1 MRRKN
6 HEAFD
11 TDQYPTEFTKRIN
24 KLIKL
29 FTFISRRN
37 ERSRSPGR
45 LVSKRV
51 YALYWPHLLLHGSR
65 VDWLCTW
72 AFGGANTIVK
82 RATRAGF
89 KLSEL
94 PPPGIARQKWKLDR
108 VREFI
113 ENELLGPLLLDGNDP
128 YVRNDVLAYA
138 YRLPEEQQDDARDPR
153 AHALLDLANYTVIR
167 FIQPKPAY
175 LARVFYPPPPWP
187 EVSEWFKELP
197 EALRLL
203 YEAWFTLRTR
213 SSLTNESPTVN
224 APFSPEKMG
233 VEYSRQGY
241 VFVNWKRYWSHRA
254 GTIAQAAGDL
264 AILPDQVAS
273 ALYNLKHWPVR
284 SAIAY
289 PVDTRI
295 VYGAVST
302 PGYRFAQVNAYLR
315 ECREVSIGDFT
326 DPEKSDSCTF
336 FDPLCLYDRP
346 DVFNGYLYYR
356 RERQKSTKLQQHQ
369 MRRQLGLVPKVFPTV
384 YEFSFTPAKYMAT
397 LRNRGVPEFV
407 PWFPIDHH
415 ESIYAVKRDNKLC
428 FSNPTLMRKSNPVC
442 AGDIEVWFRTLDSL
456 NCIEHFQEDG
466 SIGNV
471 QERLRTDYW
480 KQMRRDALTAMLPKV
495 FEAYGSIDEL
505 SRRKLR
511 ELNLKVGQQYL
522 EQHPDL
528 QGNFSPNM
536 WVHAERSALSRR
548 WLPSNAIRR
557 VLHVMLPEATEPAQM
572 YFYTQQSIVWFERSA
587 LASFGFVP
595 SDTST
600 LLLDSFYTFTSAA
613 PYLFAWTQF
622 CKEMQEKGPVAA
634 VARIS
639 SYAQTSSKEE
649 EPNKTNYE
657 RWVPAEDYT
666 LLRGYRLYPKMST
679 KEKKALLDALPRRSM
694 GDILNRRSYLRRL
707 LHKLLTPNRFET
719 HAPGRTACD
728 DTAARRA
735 TILIGCATVAP
746 HINHKLHSLHPVVA
760 EIFKF
765 DPRALTEMEFPP
777 RYTVEFYSRY
787 FLDRYV

>member
-6 HEAFD
+6 HYSFEIESL
-11 TDQYPTEFTKRIN
+11 PEEFIKRID
-24 KLIKL
+24 KLIPL
-29 FTFISRRN
+29 MRFIQRA
-37 ERSRSPGR
+37 SPKACSGGR
-45 LVSKRV
+45 ITSKRM

-89 KLSEL
+89 KLSDL
-94 PPPGIARQKWKLDR
+94 PSPGIARQKWKLDR

-138 YRLPEEQQDDARDPR
+138 YRLPEEQQDEARDPR
-153 AHALLDLANYTVIR
+153 AHALLDLANYTVFR
-167 FIQPKPAY
+167 FIEPKRVC

-213 SSLTNESPTVN
+213 SSLTNESP
-224 APFSPEKMG
+224 FSPEKMG

-254 GTIAQAAGDL
+254 GTIAHAAGDL

-273 ALYNLKHWPVR
+273 ALYNLKRWPVR
-284 SAIAY
+284 NAMAY

-302 PGYRFAQVNAYLR
+302 PGYRFAQVNAYVR
-315 ECREVSIGDFT
+315 ECREISIGDFT
-326 DPEKSDSCTF
+326 DPEKSDPCTF
-336 FDPLCLYDRP
+336 FDPLSIYDRL
-346 DVFNGYLYYR
+346 DAFNGYRYYR
-356 RERQKSTKLQQHQ
+356 DKHQIAAKAQRAKL
-369 MRRQLGLVPKVFPTV
+369 RRQLGVARCVLPTV
-384 YEFSFTPAKYMAT
+384 YEFTFTPSQYMPL
-397 LRNRGVPEFV
+397 LRNRGVPEFA
-407 PWFPIDHH
+407 PWFPTDHH
-415 ESIYAVKRDNKLC
+415 EPIYAVKRDKKLC

-442 AGDIEVWFRTLDSL
+442 AGDIEVWFRVLDAL

-466 SIGNV
+466 TVGNV
-471 QERLRTDYW
+471 QERLRTDFW
-480 KQMRRDALTAMLPKV
+480 KQMRRDKLTEVLPLV
-495 FEAYGSIDEL
+495 FKDFASIDEL
-505 SRRKLR
+505 SRRKLQKLNVR
-511 ELNLKVGQQYL
+511 AGENYLASHPEL
-522 EQHPDL
+522 ERTIEP
-528 QGNFSPNM
+528 SM
-536 WVHAERSALSRR
+536 WVHAERAALAKR
-548 WLPSNAIRR
+548 WLPLNSIRR
-557 VLHVMLPEATEPAQM
+557 VLDVVLPTGPEPVKTF
-572 YFYTQQSIVWFERSA
+572 FYTPQSIAWFERAA
-587 LASFGFVP
+587 LASFGFLPDGITTGIMDNV
-595 SDTST
+595 
-600 LLLDSFYTFTSAA
+600 YTFTSAA

-622 CKEMQEKGPVAA
+622 CKEMQVKGPSAA
-634 VARIS
+634 VSRVNAHPTRASDKPDTTIS
-639 SYAQTSSKEE
+639 AYD
-649 EPNKTNYE
+649 
-657 RWVPAEDYT
+657 RWIPAEDYL
-666 LLRGYRLYPKMST
+666 LLRGYRLYPKMSI

-719 HAPGRTACD
+719 HAPGRVACT

-746 HINHKLHSLHPVVA
+746 HINHKLHSMHPVVA